1 MAMGRREEELGSAE
15 ATGRIRLAGV
25 IAVREGRGRVSM
37 ERGGMKLAVGVDVG
51 NTKTIAVA
59 CDLEGE
65 LRGVGRGTCG
75 NWEELGE
82 KGSADVITEVVGQ
95 ALNVAGAERQ
105 NVAHAHMGMAGL
117 DWPDDEP
124 RMREALAAAGWE
136 CGLTLENDS
145 FLTLRAGA
153 PEGDGIGV
161 TAGTGICCAIVR
173 PDGEKYFY
181 GGFTDLGGGTS
192 TAGRAVQAVIR
203 AEDGRGQ
210 PTALTEAVLAATGHS
225 STWELVYDMHRR
237 GRHISGD
244 VVNPVLFSAADKGD
258 AAAVEIV
265 TRFGCE
271 MALCATNL
279 IGRYGLAEEDVAVVA
294 AGSRFVK
301 TGPLLFEVFRR
312 EVLKAAP
319 RARVVL
325 SDYPPVM
332 GAVRGALAACGR
344 AALEV
349 WEEAKRSA
357 AATGWFAEDAGGARE
372 GGGDDE

>member
-1 MAMGRREEELGSAE
+1 GEEGCAKVIAE
-15 ATGRIRLAGV
+15 AVGEALAM
-25 IAVREGRGRVSM
+25 A
-37 ERGGMKLAVGVDVG
+37 GGE
-51 NTKTIAVA
+51 T
-59 CDLEGE
+59 
-65 LRGVGRGTCG
+65 
-75 NWEELGE
+75 EE
-82 KGSADVITEVVGQ
+82 I
-95 ALNVAGAERQ
+95 
-105 NVAHAHMGMAGL
+105 AHAHMGMAGL
-117 DWPDDEP
+117 DWPDDGP
-124 RMREALAAAGWE
+124 RVRQALVAQGWE

-173 PDGEKYFY
+173 PDGGKYFY

-192 TAGRAVQAVIR
+192 TAAHALQAVIR

-244 VVNPVLFSAADKGD
+244 VVNPVLFSAAAEGD
-258 AAAVEIV
+258 AVAGEIV

-271 MALCATNL
+271 LALCATNL

-301 TGPLLFEVFRR
+301 TGPLLFEVFRH

-344 AALEV
+344 SALEV

-357 AATGWFAEDAGGARE
+357 AATGWFVEDAGGVRA